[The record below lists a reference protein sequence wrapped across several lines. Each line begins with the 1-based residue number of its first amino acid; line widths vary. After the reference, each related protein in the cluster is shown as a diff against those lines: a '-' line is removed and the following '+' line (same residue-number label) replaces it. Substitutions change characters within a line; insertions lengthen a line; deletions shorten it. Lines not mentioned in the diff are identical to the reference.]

1 MRFLIFVE
9 PELRQCN
16 TIPVCIEKRAFTG
29 FKNIIP
35 TIMIGNNEIVF
46 PAMYIINNVIGI
58 CLRGPMAM
66 SQDF

>member
-1 MRFLIFVE
+1 MV
-9 PELRQCN
+9 
-16 TIPVCIEKRAFTG
+16 KRAFTG
-29 FKNIIP
+29 FRNIMP

-58 CLRGPMAM
+58 CFRGPIAM